1 MHKELRWKIPLILFV
16 LGGFFWLA
24 WPVEE
29 KINLG
34 LDLQGGM
41 HLVLEVEAEKAV
53 EFSMEQRAE
62 DIKHALGDE
71 DIEVDRVTLNKDTNV
86 IRVILVD
93 PIDTKGAENVLKNY
107 TALEKKD
114 ALREGLELV
123 YQLREDEIG
132 FIQENAIQQA
142 LEVIR
147 NRIDDLG
154 LSEPTIQVQ
163 GNRRILVQLPG
174 LKNLD
179 DAIKLIGKTARLEFK
194 LIDESMSP
202 EAALKQG
209 VPPGSEIMMEQVK
222 DKASGKVV
230 EEKPYLVKKRVLLT
244 GDMLTSA
251 EVRFDS
257 QFNEPYVAINFNSL
271 GGMIFGELTSTN
283 VGKRLAIVLD
293 ENIYSAP
300 VIREKIMGGR
310 AQVSGS
316 FSLNEAKILAIA
328 LRAGSLPAPV
338 TILENRSVG
347 PSLGRDSVEAGINSI
362 AIGMIAVV
370 VFILIYY
377 RLAGVVAVGA
387 LLLNLVMLLGA
398 LAYFGASLTLPGIA
412 GIILT
417 VGMAID
423 ANVLVFERIRE
434 EIRIGKTVRAAID
447 AGFAKAFRTIVDAN
461 VTTFIAA
468 IVLFQFGTG
477 PIKGFAITLCIGIA
491 ASMFTA
497 VFVSRTTFD
506 TFMSRKKI
514 ERLSI

>member
-1 MHKELRWKIPLILFV
+1 MHRELRWKIPLILFV
-16 LGGFFWLA
+16 IGGFSWLA
-24 WPVEE
+24 WPLEE
-29 KINLG
+29 KISLG

-62 DIKHALGDE
+62 DIKHALGDD
-71 DIEVDRVTLNKDTNV
+71 DIEVDRVILNKDTNV
-86 IRVILVD
+86 IRVLLVD
-93 PIDTKGAENVLKNY
+93 TIDTTGAETVLKNY

-114 ALREGLELV
+114 VLRGGLELV
-123 YQLREDEIG
+123 YQLRDDEYDY
-132 FIQENAIQQA
+132 IQDNAVQQGM
-142 LEVIR
+142 ETIR
-147 NRIDDLG
+147 NRIDEFG
-154 LSEPTIQVQ
+154 VSEPSIQVQ
-163 GNRRILVQLPG
+163 GDRRILVQLPG
-174 LKNLD
+174 VKDLEGV
-179 DAIKLIGKTARLEFK
+179 IKLIGQTARLEFK
-194 LIDESMSP
+194 MIDESMSV
-202 EAALKQG
+202 EAAKTRG
-209 VPPGSEIMMEQVK
+209 IPPGSEIL
-222 DKASGKVV
+222 
-230 EEKPYLVKKRVLLT
+230 EERVFDPTTRKLIETIPHLVKKRVLLT
-244 GDMLTSA
+244 GDMLTA
-251 EVRFDS
+251 ADVRYD
-257 QFNEPYVAINFNSL
+257 QDYNEPYVAITFNSL
-271 GGMIFGELTSTN
+271 GSMTFFELTSAN

-293 ENIYSAP
+293 GRVYSAP
-300 VIREKIMGGR
+300 VIREKIAGGR
-310 AQVSGS
+310 AQISGS
-316 FSLNEAKILAIA
+316 FTTAEARNLSIA
-328 LRAGSLPAPV
+328 LRAGALPAPV
-338 TILENRSVG
+338 TMLENRSVG

-362 AIGMIAVV
+362 IIGMVGVV

-377 RLAGVVAVGA
+377 RLSGVVAVSA
-387 LLLNLVMLLGA
+387 LVLNLIILMGA

-434 EIRIGKTVRAAID
+434 EIRVGKTVRAAID

-497 VFVSRTTFD
+497 VFVSRATFD
-506 TFMSRKKI
+506 TVMSWKKI

>member
-16 LGGFFWLA
+16 VGGFFWMA
-24 WPVEE
+24 WPLEE
-29 KINLG
+29 KISLG

-41 HLVLEVEAEKAV
+41 HLVLEVETEKAV

-62 DIKHALGDE
+62 DIKHALEDE
-71 DIEVDRVTLNKDTNV
+71 NIEVDRVILNKDTNV
-86 IRVILVD
+86 IRVLLFD
-93 PIDTKGAENVLKNY
+93 AIDTQAADKSLKNY
-107 TALEKKD
+107 TALEKKEI
-114 ALREGLELV
+114 LRGGLELV
-123 YQLREDEIG
+123 YQLRNEEYDY
-132 FIQENAIQQA
+132 IQDNAIQQA

-147 NRIDDLG
+147 NRINELG

-174 LKNLD
+174 VKDLKRAMD
-179 DAIKLIGKTARLEFK
+179 LIGKTARLEFK

-202 EAALKQG
+202 EAAKTRG
-209 VPPGSEIMMEQVK
+209 IPPGSEILIEQVI
-222 DKASGKVV
+222 DKKTNQVTQ
-230 EEKPYLVKKRVLLT
+230 EIPYLVQKRVMLT
-244 GDMLTSA
+244 GDMLTAA
-251 EVRFDS
+251 EVRYDPDY
-257 QFNEPYVAINFNSL
+257 NEPYVSINFNSL
-271 GGMIFGELTSTN
+271 GAKAFFDLTSAN
-283 VGKRLAIVLD
+283 VKKRLAIILD
-293 ENIYSAP
+293 DHVYSAP
-300 VIREKIMGGR
+300 VIQEAIAGGR
-310 AQVSGS
+310 AQVTGS
-316 FSLNEAKILAIA
+316 FTTNQAKDLAIA
-328 LRAGSLPAPV
+328 LRAGALPAPV

-347 PSLGRDSVEAGINSI
+347 PSLGRDSVEAGVNSI
-362 AIGMIAVV
+362 IIGMVAVV

-377 RLAGVVAVGA
+377 RLSGVVAVGA
-387 LLLNLVMLLGA
+387 LVLNIVILLGA

-434 EIRIGKTVRAAID
+434 EIRVGKTVRTAID

-461 VTTFIAA
+461 FTTFIAA

-497 VFVSRTTFD
+497 VFVSRATFD
-506 TFMSRKKI
+506 LFMSRKKI

>member
-1 MHKELRWKIPLILFV
+1 MHKELRWKIPLILILV
-16 LGGFFWLA
+16 VGFFWLA
-24 WPVEE
+24 WPVEK

-41 HLVLEVEAEKAV
+41 HLVLEVETEKAV

-62 DIKHALGDE
+62 DIKHALEDE
-71 DIEVDRVTLNKDTNV
+71 DIEVDRVILNRDTNV
-86 IRVILVD
+86 IRVLLFDV
-93 PIDTKGAENVLKNY
+93 IDTRAAETTLKGY
-107 TALEKKD
+107 TALEKKEI
-114 ALREGLELV
+114 LRGGQELV
-123 YQLREDEIG
+123 YQLRSEEYDY
-132 FIQENAIQQA
+132 IQDNAIQQA

-147 NRIDDLG
+147 NRINELG

-174 LKNLD
+174 VKNLKRAMD
-179 DAIKLIGKTARLEFK
+179 LIGKTARLEFK
-194 LIDESMSP
+194 MIDESMSA
-202 EAALKQG
+202 ETAKTRG
-209 VPPGSEIMMEQVK
+209 VPPGSEILMEQTR
-222 DKASGKVV
+222 DKKTNQVIKETAH
-230 EEKPYLVKKRVLLT
+230 LVKKRVLLT
-244 GDMLTSA
+244 GDMLTAA
-251 EVRFDS
+251 EVRYDPDY
-257 QFNEPYVAINFNSL
+257 NEPYVAINFNSL
-271 GGMIFGELTSTN
+271 GARTFFELTSAN
-283 VGKRLAIVLD
+283 VGKRLAIILD
-293 ENIYSAP
+293 DHVYSAP
-300 VIREKIMGGR
+300 EIREKIPGGR
-310 AQVSGS
+310 AQITGS
-316 FSLNEAKILAIA
+316 FTTNEAKDLAIA
-328 LRAGSLPAPV
+328 LRAGALPAPV

-347 PSLGRDSVEAGINSI
+347 PSLGRDSVEAGVNSI
-362 AIGMIAVV
+362 MIGMIAVV

-377 RLAGVVAVGA
+377 RLSGVVAVGA
-387 LLLNLVMLLGA
+387 LVLNLIMLLGA

-434 EIRIGKTVRAAID
+434 EVRVGKTVRAAID

>member
-16 LGGFFWLA
+16 VAGFFWMA
-24 WPVEE
+24 WPLEE

-41 HLVLEVEAEKAV
+41 HLVLEVEAEKAI

-62 DIKHALGDE
+62 DIKHALEDE
-71 DIEVDRVTLNKDTNV
+71 DIEIDRVILNKDTNV
-86 IRVILVD
+86 IRVLLFD
-93 PIDTKGAENVLKNY
+93 AIDTKAAETSLKGY
-107 TALEKKD
+107 TALEKKEV
-114 ALREGLELV
+114 LRDGLELV
-123 YQLREDEIG
+123 YQLRDEEYDY
-132 FIQENAIQQA
+132 IQENAIQQA

-147 NRIDDLG
+147 NRINELG

-163 GNRRILVQLPG
+163 GDRRILVQLPG
-174 LKNLD
+174 IKDLKRAMD
-179 DAIKLIGKTARLEFK
+179 LIGKTARLEFK

-202 EAALKQG
+202 EMAKTRG
-209 VPPGSEIMMEQVK
+209 IPPGSEILIEQII
-222 DKASGKVV
+222 DKKTNEVT
-230 EEKPYLVKKRVLLT
+230 EEIPYLVKKRVLLT

-251 EVRFDS
+251 EVRYD
-257 QFNEPYVAINFNSL
+257 QDYNEPYVSINFNSI
-271 GGMIFGELTSTN
+271 GGMTFFELTSAN
-283 VGKRLAIVLD
+283 VGKRLAIILD
-293 ENIYSAP
+293 DHVYSAP
-300 VIREKIMGGR
+300 VIQEKIAGGR
-310 AQVSGS
+310 AQVTGN
-316 FSLNEAKILAIA
+316 FTTNQAKDLAIA
-328 LRAGSLPAPV
+328 LRAGALPAPV

-347 PSLGRDSVEAGINSI
+347 PSLGRDSVEAGVNSI
-362 AIGMIAVV
+362 IIGMVAVV

-377 RLAGVVAVGA
+377 RLSGVVAVSA
-387 LLLNLVMLLGA
+387 LVLNLVILLGA

-434 EIRIGKTVRAAID
+434 EIRVGKTVRAAID

-497 VFVSRTTFD
+497 VFVSRATFD
-506 TFMSRKKI
+506 AFMSRKKI

>member
-16 LGGFFWLA
+16 VGGFFWMA
-24 WPVEE
+24 WPLE
-29 KINLG
+29 KKISLG

-41 HLVLEVEAEKAV
+41 HLVLEVETEKAV

-62 DIKHALGDE
+62 DIKHALEDE
-71 DIEVDRVTLNKDTNV
+71 NIEVDRVILNKDTNV
-86 IRVILVD
+86 IRVVLFD
-93 PIDTKGAENVLKNY
+93 AIDTQAAETSLKGY
-107 TALEKKD
+107 TALEKKEI
-114 ALREGLELV
+114 LRGGLELV
-123 YQLREDEIG
+123 YQLRKEEYDY
-132 FIQENAIQQA
+132 IQDNAIQQA

-147 NRIDDLG
+147 NRINELG

-174 LKNLD
+174 VKDLKRAMD
-179 DAIKLIGKTARLEFK
+179 LIGKTARLEFK

-202 EAALKQG
+202 EAAKTRG
-209 VPPGSEIMMEQVK
+209 IPPGSEILVEQVL
-222 DKASGKVV
+222 DKKTNKVI
-230 EEKPYLVKKRVLLT
+230 EETPYLVKKRVMLT
-244 GDMLTSA
+244 GDMLTAA
-251 EVRFDS
+251 EVRYDPD
-257 QFNEPYVAINFNSL
+257 FNEPYVSINFNSL
-271 GGMIFGELTSTN
+271 GAKTFFDLTSAN
-283 VGKRLAIVLD
+283 VKKRLAIILD
-293 ENIYSAP
+293 DHVYSAP
-300 VIREKIMGGR
+300 VIQEAIAGGR
-310 AQVSGS
+310 AQVTGS
-316 FSLNEAKILAIA
+316 FTTNQAKDLAIA
-328 LRAGSLPAPV
+328 LRAGALPAPV

-347 PSLGRDSVEAGINSI
+347 PSLGRDSVEAGVNSI
-362 AIGMIAVV
+362 IIGMVAVV

-377 RLAGVVAVGA
+377 RLSGMVAVGA
-387 LLLNLVMLLGA
+387 LVLNIVILLGA

-434 EIRIGKTVRAAID
+434 EIRVGKTVRTAID

-461 VTTFIAA
+461 FTTFIAA

-497 VFVSRTTFD
+497 VFVSRATFD
-506 TFMSRKKI
+506 LFMSRKKI

>member
-16 LGGFFWLA
+16 IAGFSWLA
-24 WPVEE
+24 WPLEE

-34 LDLQGGM
+34 LDLQGGV

-53 EFSMEQRAE
+53 EFSMEQRTE
-62 DIKHALGDE
+62 DIKHALGAE
-71 DIEVDRVTLNKDTNV
+71 DIEVDRVVLNKDTNV
-86 IRVILVD
+86 IRILLVD
-93 PIDTKGAENVLKNY
+93 AIDTPGAETVLKNY

-114 ALREGLELV
+114 VLRDGLELV
-123 YQLREDEIG
+123 YQLRDEEYQY
-132 FIQENAIQQA
+132 IQDNAIQQA

-147 NRIDDLG
+147 NRIDIVG

-163 GNRRILVQLPG
+163 GTRRILVQFPG
-174 LKNLD
+174 VKNPKKIIDL
-179 DAIKLIGKTARLEFK
+179 LGQTARLEFK
-194 LIDESMSP
+194 MVDESISP
-202 EAALKQG
+202 EEARTRG
-209 VPPGSEIMMEQVK
+209 VPEGSELLEERVF
-222 DKASGKVV
+222 DKTTKK
-230 EEKPYLVKKRVLLT
+230 EIKKIPYVIKKRVLLT
-244 GDMLTSA
+244 GDMLTA
-251 EVRFDS
+251 ADIRYD
-257 QFNEPYVAINFNSL
+257 QDFNEPYVSLTFNSL
-271 GGMIFGELTSTN
+271 GAKTFFELTRDN
-283 VGKRLAIVLD
+283 VDKRLAIVLD
-293 ENIYSAP
+293 GRVYSAP
-300 VIREKIMGGR
+300 VIREPIAGGQ
-310 AQVSGS
+310 AQISGS
-316 FSLNEAKILAIA
+316 FTSEEAKNLAIA
-328 LRAGSLPAPV
+328 LRAGALPAPL
-338 TILENRSVG
+338 TMLENRTVG

-362 AIGMIAVV
+362 IIGMVAVV
-370 VFILIYY
+370 LFILIYY
-377 RLAGVVAVGA
+377 RLSGVVAVGA

-423 ANVLVFERIRE
+423 ANVLIFERIRE
-434 EIRIGKTVRAAID
+434 EIRVGKTVRTAID

-497 VFVSRTTFD
+497 VFVSRATFD
-506 TFMSRKKI
+506 LFMSRKKI

>member
-16 LGGFFWLA
+16 IAGFSWLA
-24 WPVEE
+24 WPLEE

-34 LDLQGGM
+34 LDLQGGV

-53 EFSMEQRAE
+53 EFSMEQRTE
-62 DIKHALGDE
+62 DIKHALGAE
-71 DIEVDRVTLNKDTNV
+71 DIEVDRVVLNKDTNV
-86 IRVILVD
+86 IRVLLVD
-93 PIDTKGAENVLKNY
+93 VIDTTGAETVLKNY

-114 ALREGLELV
+114 VLRDGLELV
-123 YQLREDEIG
+123 YQLRDEEYQY
-132 FIQENAIQQA
+132 IQDNAIQQA

-147 NRIDDLG
+147 NRIDIVG

-163 GNRRILVQLPG
+163 GTRRILVQFPG
-174 LKNLD
+174 VKNPKKIIDL
-179 DAIKLIGKTARLEFK
+179 LGQTARLEFK
-194 LIDESMSP
+194 MVDESISP
-202 EAALKQG
+202 EEARTRG
-209 VPPGSEIMMEQVK
+209 VPEGSELLEERVF
-222 DKASGKVV
+222 DKTTKK
-230 EEKPYLVKKRVLLT
+230 EIKKIPYVIKKRVLLT
-244 GDMLTSA
+244 GDMLTA
-251 EVRFDS
+251 ADIRYD
-257 QFNEPYVAINFNSL
+257 QDFNEPYVSLTFNSL
-271 GGMIFGELTSTN
+271 GAKTFFELTRDN
-283 VGKRLAIVLD
+283 VDKRLAIVLD
-293 ENIYSAP
+293 GRVYSAP
-300 VIREKIMGGR
+300 VIREPIAGGQ
-310 AQVSGS
+310 AQISGS
-316 FSLNEAKILAIA
+316 FTSEEAKNLAIA
-328 LRAGSLPAPV
+328 LRAGALPAPL
-338 TILENRSVG
+338 TMLENRTVG

-362 AIGMIAVV
+362 IIGMVAVV
-370 VFILIYY
+370 LFILIYY
-377 RLAGVVAVGA
+377 RLSGVVAVGA

-423 ANVLVFERIRE
+423 ANVLIFERIRE
-434 EIRIGKTVRAAID
+434 EIRVGKTVRTAID

-497 VFVSRTTFD
+497 VFVSRATFD
-506 TFMSRKKI
+506 LFMSRKKI

>member
-16 LGGFFWLA
+16 VVGFFWMA
-24 WPVEE
+24 WPLEE

-62 DIKHALGDE
+62 DIKHALEDE
-71 DIEVDRVTLNKDTNV
+71 DIEVDRVLLNKDTNV
-86 IRVILVD
+86 IRVILFD
-93 PIDTKGAENVLKNY
+93 AIDTKATEASLKGY
-107 TALEKKD
+107 TALEKKQI
-114 ALREGLELV
+114 LRDGLELV
-123 YQLREDEIG
+123 YQLRDEEYKY
-132 FIQENAIQQA
+132 IQDNAIQQA

-147 NRIDDLG
+147 NRIDQFG
-154 LSEPTIQVQ
+154 VAEPSIQVQ
-163 GNRRILVQLPG
+163 GTRRILVQFPG
-174 LKNLD
+174 ID
-179 DAIKLIGKTARLEFK
+179 DPEILIKLIDKTARLEFK

-202 EAALKQG
+202 EAARTRGIPQ
-209 VPPGSEIMMEQVK
+209 GSEILVEQVI
-222 DKASGKVV
+222 DKKTNQITK
-230 EEKPYLVKKRVLLT
+230 EIPYLVKKRVLLT
-244 GDMLTSA
+244 GDMLTAA
-251 EVRFDS
+251 EVRYD
-257 QFNEPYVAINFNSL
+257 QDYNEPYVAINFNSL
-271 GGMIFGELTSTN
+271 GGSIFFDITKNN

-293 ENIYSAP
+293 DHVYSAP
-300 VIREKIMGGR
+300 VIQEQIAGGR
-310 AQVSGS
+310 AQVTGS
-316 FSLNEAKILAIA
+316 FTTEEAKVLAIA
-328 LRAGSLPAPV
+328 LRAGALPAPL
-338 TILENRSVG
+338 TMLENRTVG
-347 PSLGRDSVEAGINSI
+347 PSLGRDSVEAGVNSI
-362 AIGMIAVV
+362 IIGMVAVV

-377 RLAGVVAVGA
+377 RLSGVVAVGA
-387 LLLNLVMLLGA
+387 LVLNLVILLGA

-434 EIRIGKTVRAAID
+434 EIRVGKTVRAAID

-497 VFVSRTTFD
+497 VFVSRATFD

>member
-16 LGGFFWLA
+16 VVGFSWLA
-24 WPVEE
+24 WPLEE

-34 LDLQGGM
+34 LDLQGGV
-41 HLVLEVEAEKAV
+41 HLVLEVEAEEAV
-53 EFSMEQRAE
+53 EFSMEQRKE
-62 DIKHALGDE
+62 DIKHALGDD
-71 DIEVDRVTLNKDTNV
+71 DIEVDRVILNKDTNV

-93 PIDTKGAENVLKNY
+93 AIDIKGAEDVLKNY
-107 TALEKKD
+107 TALEKKET
-114 ALREGLELV
+114 LRGGLEMV
-123 YQLREDEIG
+123 YQLRDDEYEYIMD
-132 FIQENAIQQA
+132 NAIQQA

-147 NRIDDLG
+147 NRIDIVG

-163 GNRRILVQLPG
+163 GTRRILVQFPG
-174 LKNLD
+174 VD
-179 DAIKLIGKTARLEFK
+179 DPEKIIKLIGETARLEFK
-194 LIDESMSP
+194 LIDESIS
-202 EAALKQG
+202 AAAAKTRG
-209 VPPGSEIMMEQVK
+209 VPPGSEILIEKVK
-222 DKASGKVV
+222 DKAGKII
-230 EEKPYLVKKRVLLT
+230 EEIPHVVKKRVLLT
-244 GDMLTSA
+244 GDMLTGA
-251 EVRFDS
+251 DVRFDN
-257 QFNEPYVAINFNSL
+257 QLNEPYVAINFDSL
-271 GGMIFGELTSTN
+271 GGSIFFEVTKNN
-283 VGKRLAIVLD
+283 VKKRLAIVLD
-293 ENIYSAP
+293 DNVVSAP
-300 VIREKIMGGR
+300 VINEPIAGGR
-310 AQVSGS
+310 ASITGG
-316 FSLNEAKILAIA
+316 FTTEDAKFLAIK
-328 LRAGSLPAPV
+328 LRAGALPAKL
-338 TILENRSVG
+338 TMLENRTVG

-362 AIGMIAVV
+362 IIGMVAVV

-377 RLAGVVAVGA
+377 RLSGVVAVGA
-387 LLLNLVMLLGA
+387 LVLNLVILLGA

-434 EIRIGKTVRAAID
+434 EIRVGKTVRAAID

-497 VFVSRTTFD
+497 VFVSRATFD

>member
-16 LGGFFWLA
+16 IGGFSLLA
-24 WPVEE
+24 WPLEE

-62 DIKHALGDE
+62 DIKHALDDD
-71 DIEVDRVTLNKDTNV
+71 DIEVDRVILNKDTNV
-86 IRVILVD
+86 IRIILVD
-93 PIDTKGAENVLKNY
+93 TIDTTGTETVLKNY
-107 TALEKKD
+107 TTLEKKD
-114 ALREGLELV
+114 VLRNGLELV
-123 YQLREDEIG
+123 YQLREDEIDY
-132 FIQENAIQQA
+132 IQDNAVHQA

-147 NRIDDLG
+147 NRINELG

-174 LKNLD
+174 VKDLKRAMD
-179 DAIKLIGKTARLEFK
+179 LIGKTARLEFK
-194 LIDESMSP
+194 MVNESMSP
-202 EAALKQG
+202 QAAEAQG
-209 VPPGSEIMMEQVK
+209 IPAGSEILIEQVR
-222 DKASGKVV
+222 DKTTGKVI
-230 EEKPYLVKKRVLLT
+230 EEIPYLVYKRILLT
-244 GDMLTSA
+244 GDMLTGA

-257 QFNEPYVAINFNSL
+257 QYNEPYVAIEFNSL
-271 GGMIFGELTSTN
+271 GGMTFFELTSAN
-283 VGKRLAIVLD
+283 VGKRMAIVLD
-293 ENIYSAP
+293 DHIYSAP
-300 VIREKIMGGR
+300 VIREKIAGGR
-310 AQVSGS
+310 AQITGG
-316 FSLNEAKILAIA
+316 FTTNEAKDLAIA
-328 LRAGSLPAPV
+328 LRAGALPAPV

-362 AIGMIAVV
+362 AIGMLGVV
-370 VFILIYY
+370 VFIVVYY

-387 LLLNLVMLLGA
+387 LMLNLIMLMGA

-434 EIRIGKTVRAAID
+434 EIRLGKTVRPAIE

-468 IVLFQFGTG
+468 IILFQFGTG

-497 VFVSRTTFD
+497 LFVSRTTFD
-506 TFMSRKKI
+506 TVMSWKKI

>member
-16 LGGFFWLA
+16 VAGFFWLA
-24 WPVEE
+24 WPVEK

-41 HLVLEVEAEKAV
+41 HLLLEVETEKAV
-53 EFSMEQRAE
+53 EFSMEQRTE

-71 DIEVDRVTLNKDTNV
+71 DIEVERMILNKDTNV
-86 IRVILVD
+86 IRVILFD
-93 PIDTKGAENVLKNY
+93 AIDTLAAEKVLKNY
-107 TALEKKD
+107 TALEKKEV
-114 ALREGLELV
+114 LRDGKELV
-123 YQLREDEIG
+123 YQLRKEEVDYIYD
-132 FIQENAIQQA
+132 NAVQQGM
-142 LEVIR
+142 ETIR
-147 NRIDDLG
+147 NRIDAFG
-154 LSEPTIQVQ
+154 VSEPSIQVQ
-163 GNRRILVQLPG
+163 GERRILVQLPG
-174 LKNLD
+174 VD
-179 DAIKLIGKTARLEFK
+179 DFKAAKELIGKTARLEFK
-194 LIDESMSP
+194 LVNETMSP
-202 EAALKQG
+202 ETAKAQG
-209 VPPGSEIMMEQVK
+209 IPPGNEILYEKVK
-222 DKASGKVV
+222 DKKTGKTL
-230 EEKPYLVKKRVLLT
+230 EEIPYLVQKRVLLT
-244 GDMLTSA
+244 GDMLTNA
-251 EVRFDS
+251 EVRYDS
-257 QFNEPYVAINFNSL
+257 DFNEPYVSINFNSL
-271 GGMIFGELTSTN
+271 GGMIFFEVTSKN
-283 VGKRLAIVLD
+283 VKKRLAIVLD
-293 ENIYSAP
+293 DNVVSAP
-300 VIREKIMGGR
+300 VIQEKIAGGR
-310 AQVSGS
+310 AQVTGS
-316 FSLNEAKILAIA
+316 FTTEEAKILAIS
-328 LRAGSLPAPV
+328 LRAGALPAP
-338 TILENRSVG
+338 IKYLEERSVG
-347 PSLGRDSVEAGINSI
+347 PSLGKDSVEAGINSI
-362 AIGMIAVV
+362 VIGMIAVV

-377 RLAGVVAVGA
+377 KLSGVVAVGA
-387 LLLNLVMLLGA
+387 LVLNLVMLLGA

-434 EIRIGKTVRAAID
+434 EIRLGKTVRAAID

>member
-1 MHKELRWKIPLILFV
+1 MHKDLRWKIPLIIFV
-16 LGGFFWLA
+16 IVGSALLA

-41 HLVLEVEAEKAV
+41 HLVLEVETEKAV

-62 DIKHALGDE
+62 DIKHALADD

-93 PIDTKGAENVLKNY
+93 AIDTQGAENVLKNY
-107 TALEKKD
+107 PSMEKKE
-114 ALREGLELV
+114 ARREGLELV
-123 YQLREDEIG
+123 YQLQENEIG
-132 FIQENAIQQA
+132 VIQDNAVQQA

-147 NRIDDLG
+147 NRIDILG

-163 GNRRILVQLPG
+163 GTRRILVQLPG
-174 LKNLD
+174 LKNLE

-194 LIDESMSP
+194 MIDESMSP
-202 EAALKQG
+202 ETAKAQG
-209 VPPGSEIMMEQVK
+209 IPPGSEILYEQDK
-222 DKASGKVV
+222 DPETQKVSQGQA
-230 EEKPYLVKKRVLLT
+230 YLVKKRVLLT
-244 GDMLTSA
+244 GDMLTGA
-251 EVRFDS
+251 EVRYDN
-257 QFNEPYVAINFNSL
+257 QFNEPYVAITFNSI
-271 GGMIFGELTSTN
+271 GGMIFFELTSAN

-293 ENIYSAP
+293 DHIYSAP
-300 VIREKIMGGR
+300 TIQEKIAGGR
-310 AQVSGS
+310 AQITGS
-316 FSLNEAKILAIA
+316 FTTEDAKILAIA
-328 LRAGSLPAPV
+328 LRAGALPAPV

-347 PSLGRDSVEAGINSI
+347 PSLGRDSVEAGIKSI

-370 VFILIYY
+370 LFILIYY
-377 RLAGVVAVGA
+377 RLSGVVAVGA
-387 LLLNLVMLLGA
+387 LVLNLVILLGA
-398 LAYFGASLTLPGIA
+398 LAYFGAALTLPGIA

-423 ANVLVFERIRE
+423 ANVLIFERIRE
-434 EIRIGKTVRAAID
+434 EVRVGKTVRAAID
-447 AGFAKAFRTIVDAN
+447 AGFEKAMRTIVDAN

-497 VFVSRTTFD
+497 IFVSRTVFD
-506 TFMSRKKI
+506 TVMSRKKI

>member
-16 LGGFFWLA
+16 VVGFFWMA

-71 DIEVDRVTLNKDTNV
+71 DIEVDRVLLNKDTNV
-86 IRVILVD
+86 IRVLLVD
-93 PIDTKGAENVLKNY
+93 AIDTTGAESVLKNY

-114 ALREGLELV
+114 VLRDGLELV
-123 YQLREDEIG
+123 YQLRDDEYEY
-132 FIQENAIQQA
+132 IQENAIQQA

-147 NRIDDLG
+147 NRINELG

-174 LKNLD
+174 VKDLKRAMD
-179 DAIKLIGKTARLEFK
+179 LIGKTARLEFK

-202 EAALKQG
+202 DAARTRG
-209 VPPGSEIMMEQVK
+209 IPPGSEILIEQII
-222 DKASGKVV
+222 DKKTNKVTK
-230 EEKPYLVKKRVLLT
+230 EIPHLIKKRVLLT
-244 GDMLTSA
+244 GDMLTAA
-251 EVRFDS
+251 EVRYD
-257 QFNEPYVAINFNSL
+257 QDFNEPYVSINFNSL
-271 GGMIFGELTSTN
+271 GAKTFFDLTSAN
-283 VGKRLAIVLD
+283 VKKRLAIILD
-293 ENIYSAP
+293 DHVYSAP
-300 VIREKIMGGR
+300 VIQEPIAGGR
-310 AQVSGS
+310 AQVTGS
-316 FSLNEAKILAIA
+316 FTTAEAKDLAIA
-328 LRAGSLPAPV
+328 LRAGALPAPV

-347 PSLGRDSVEAGINSI
+347 PSLGRDSVEAGVNSI
-362 AIGMIAVV
+362 IIGMIGVV

-377 RLAGVVAVGA
+377 RLSGVVAVGA
-387 LLLNLVMLLGA
+387 LVLNLVMLLGA

-434 EIRIGKTVRAAID
+434 EIRVGKTVRAAID

-497 VFVSRTTFD
+497 VFVSRATFD

>member
-16 LGGFFWLA
+16 VVGFFLMA
-24 WPVEE
+24 WPLEE

-62 DIKHALGDE
+62 DIKHALEDE
-71 DIEVDRVTLNKDTNV
+71 DIEIDSVILNKDTNV
-86 IRVILVD
+86 IRVILFD
-93 PIDTKGAENVLKNY
+93 AIDTKAAEASLKGY
-107 TALEKKD
+107 TALEKKEV
-114 ALREGLELV
+114 LRDGLELV
-123 YQLREDEIG
+123 YQLRNEEYEY
-132 FIQENAIQQA
+132 IQENAIQQA

-147 NRIDDLG
+147 NRINELG

-174 LKNLD
+174 VEDLKRAMD
-179 DAIKLIGKTARLEFK
+179 LIGKTARLEFK
-194 LIDESMSP
+194 LVDESMSP
-202 EAALKQG
+202 EAAKRQG
-209 VPPGSEIMMEQVK
+209 VPPGSEILVEQVI
-222 DKASGKVV
+222 DKNTNQVTK
-230 EEKPYLVKKRVLLT
+230 EIPYLVKKRVLLT
-244 GDMLTSA
+244 GDMLTAA
-251 EVRFDS
+251 EVRYD
-257 QFNEPYVAINFNSL
+257 QDYNEPYVAINFNSL
-271 GGMIFGELTSTN
+271 GGMTFFELTKAN
-283 VGKRLAIVLD
+283 VGKRLAIILD
-293 ENIYSAP
+293 DHVYSAP
-300 VIREKIMGGR
+300 VIQEKIAGGR
-310 AQVSGS
+310 AQVTGN
-316 FSLNEAKILAIA
+316 FTTNQAKDLAIA
-328 LRAGSLPAPV
+328 LRAGALPAPV

-347 PSLGRDSVEAGINSI
+347 PSLGRDSVDAGVSSI
-362 AIGMIAVV
+362 IIGMVAVV

-377 RLAGVVAVGA
+377 RLSGVVAVGA
-387 LLLNLVMLLGA
+387 LILNIVILLGA

-434 EIRIGKTVRAAID
+434 EIRVGKTVRAAID

-497 VFVSRTTFD
+497 VFVSRATFD
-506 TFMSRKKI
+506 LFMSRKKI